1 MLTHMNIYIYRERER
16 KREGERE
23 GEREREKNFE
33 PNHIDL
39 TSEHVNIIS
48 AVLFFF
54 IFSSKD
60 KVTWLI
66 LLK

>member
-1 MLTHMNIYIYRERER
+1 MNIYIESERERER
-16 KREGERE
+16 ERERE
-23 GEREREKNFE
+23 GEREKIFE

-54 IFSSKD
+54 LFQR
-60 KVTWLI
+60 
-66 LLK
+66 